1 MLTHDQELK
10 LIKHYRS
17 IYAKVLKRERT
28 LYRQG
33 ASVIVEHKYYK
44 TNDFEFIG
52 SRRVV
57 AFSQVGGLDLD
68 VIIEEKQKTSES
80 MGFLDTALQ
89 VDFETSDV
97 NEEYNYCGD
106 CGRSD
111 SAPEVIINYVKFSF
125 PKLVSVKK
133 SIKSRIDNMLRDAKF
148 KFVHQAGG
156 KDVRRYLEI
165 IAKVK

>member
-17 IYAKVLKRERT
+17 IYAKILKRERT

-33 ASVIVEHKYYK
+33 AGVVVKHRYYK
-44 TNDFEFIG
+44 TNDFEFME
-52 SRRVV
+52 SRRIVS
-57 AFSQVGGLDLD
+57 FSQVGDLDLD
-68 VIIEEKQKTSES
+68 VIIEEKQKASES
-80 MGFLDTALQ
+80 MGFLDTTLQ
-89 VDFETSDV
+89 VDFDVSDI
-97 NEEYNYCGD
+97 NEKYTYCSD

-111 SAPEVIINYVKFSF
+111 SAAEVTISYIKFSF
-125 PKLVSVKK
+125 LKLSSVKK
-133 SIKSRIDNMLRDAKF
+133 SIKSRTDDMLRDAKF

-165 IAKVK
+165 IDKVK

>member
-17 IYAKVLKRERT
+17 LYAKILKRERT
-28 LYRQG
+28 LCRQG
-33 ASVIVEHKYYK
+33 ARVIVEHKYYR
-44 TNDFEFIG
+44 TNNFEFMG
-52 SRRVV
+52 SHKIVS
-57 AFSQVGGLDLD
+57 FSQVGDLDLD
-68 VIIEEKQKTSES
+68 VIIEEKQKASES

-89 VDFETSDV
+89 VDFDVSDI
-97 NEEYNYCGD
+97 NEEATYCGD

-111 SAPEVIINYVKFSF
+111 SAPEVTISYTKFSF
-125 PKLVSVKK
+125 PKLSSVKK
-133 SIKSRIDNMLRDAKF
+133 YIKYRIDNMLRDVKF

-165 IAKVK
+165 IDKVK